1 MKRFLILF
9 IVFIAISTYSAV
21 AQSTDTA
28 RINALLNL
36 AGSHNFSAMLP
47 LLDTLTA
54 ESPEKKHDFL
64 LFRALILKELNRP
77 VDAALA
83 IDEAMEKDKENT
95 AAFYLSRASQKK
107 ETELYS
113 AAIDDYNKAKKY
125 NRNNDKELKTI
136 LMGRANSA
144 YPLREYKIAK
154 DDVQHILEM
163 DSMNEDAILLMCN
176 ILNMQNNT
184 SDIMVYLERGL
195 KINPSSALLIGNL
208 AYCYQNKGEYAKAIE
223 ANTEAMNIDSTSTYY
238 VNNRGFEKYKLNDL
252 RGALEDISKAIEL
265 DPGNSFAY
273 KNRALVFIAMNES
286 SKACDDLHTAITN
299 GFTQRYGDEVEK
311 LLKKNCR

>member
-1 MKRFLILF
+1 MKQFFILF
-9 IVFIAISTYSAV
+9 VLLISIGSHTTF
-21 AQSTDTA
+21 AQTIDTA
-28 RINALLNL
+28 RINTLLKL
-36 AGSHNFSAMLP
+36 ADSHNFSAMLP
-47 LLDTLTA
+47 LLDTIIA
-54 ESPEKKHDFL
+54 ETPEKKSEL
-64 LFRALILKELNRP
+64 LIFRALILKELTRP
-77 VDAALA
+77 ADAALA

-154 DDVQHILEM
+154 DDVQQVLKM
-163 DSMNEDAILLMCN
+163 DAMNEDALLLMCN

-184 SDIMVYLERGL
+184 DEIMIYLEKGL